1 MLRPFSEP
9 PARLRALLLALITLF
24 TFAVLSAFASSA
36 FAEDKKIE
44 AAAKDA
50 LKKVEDDF
58 LQGDYAKAI
67 DKLKKAG
74 DACGADKCTPAIKA
88 QVYRDLGAMYFYAKK
103 KDDAVTAFVE
113 ALKIEPSANLN
124 INYKTA
130 EVDAVYEEAKKKA
143 GPATP
148 PAGGGGDQPTGDFK
162 HEAPSEA
169 QVRTPF
175 PIYVT
180 YSGSTSIAKVVAK
193 YKAFGD
199 SEFTQI
205 ELAKMGDGWGGLIAC
220 KAVTQGTLQY
230 YVQGF
235 DASNDPVA
243 NSGDRNKTFKVAIKD
258 KIDGDAPH
266 LPGASPPKQCQETG
280 DCPPDFPGCKKDGA
294 GGGDAGKKDEGEDC
308 ETDNQC
314 KSDKCTKEKCAAGEG
329 DGGKKADKAPKFWI
343 GVSGGIDIAF
353 ISSGDDVCKL
363 DNKTALPINGGS
375 YYCTN
380 SDGTDYPFRNDK
392 GVQNGTI
399 RPTNAGGKNQVGG
412 GAVTPS
418 NYRVMLTFD
427 YAVNRNFLIGARI
440 GLVLNTYPGAA
451 AGNDGKAG
459 LAPIHAELRGTY
471 VIGKDALVKAGPA
484 PMVFLGAGA
493 SQFDG
498 HVDVTVIET
507 GTNGGKTVQ
516 AWTIA
521 GPVFATFGG
530 GLRYAFTPRAALLVA
545 PKISAAFGGA
555 AGFLLAPGAEAGV
568 QFGF

>member
-9 PARLRALLLALITLF
+9 HARLRAPLLSLITLF
-24 TFAVLSAFASSA
+24 TIASFTVLSLAFEVSA

-44 AAAKDA
+44 AGAKDA

-74 DACGADKCTPAIKA
+74 DACGADKCTPATKA

-103 KDDAVTAFVE
+103 KDDAITAFVE
-113 ALKIEPSANLN
+113 ALKIEPGSNLN

-130 EVDAVYEEAKKKA
+130 EVDAVYEEAKKKS
-143 GPATP
+143 GPVKP
-148 PAGGGGDQPTGDFK
+148 PDGPGGDQPTGDFK
-162 HEAPSEA
+162 HEPPTEA

-205 ELAKMGDGWGGLIAC
+205 ELTKMGDGWGGLIPC

-258 KIDGDAPH
+258 KIDGEAPH
-266 LPGASPPKQCQETG
+266 LPGATAPKQCQDTG
-280 DCPPDFPGCKKDGA
+280 DCPPDFPGCKKG
-294 GGGDAGKKDEGEDC
+294 GGGDEPAKKDEGEEC

-314 KSDKCTKEKCAAGEG
+314 KSDKCTKDKCAAGDG
-329 DGGKKADKAPKFWI
+329 DKKKDKPAKFWVGI
-343 GVSGGIDIAF
+343 SGGADFAF
-353 ISSGDDVCKL
+353 IGSGDDVCLL
-363 DNKTALPINGGS
+363 DKKSALPSNAAGF
-375 YYCTN
+375 YCTN
-380 SDGTDYPFRNDK
+380 SDGTDYPLRTDK

-399 RPTNAGGKNQVGG
+399 VPGKSDQVKGGV
-412 GAVTPS
+412 VFPS
-418 NYRVMLTFD
+418 NLRVMLTFD
-427 YAVNRNFLIGARI
+427 YAVNPNLLIGGRI
-440 GLVLNTYPGAA
+440 GLVLNTYPGTA
-451 AGNDGKAG
+451 AGNDGKSG

-471 VIGKDALVKAGPA
+471 VIGKDALLKAGPA

-498 HVDVTVIET
+498 KVDVTVVET
-507 GTNGGKTVQ
+507 GTNGPKTVQ

-521 GPVFATFGG
+521 GPAFATFGG
-530 GLRYAFTPRAALLVA
+530 GLRFAFTPRAAFMLA

-555 AGFLLAPGAEAGV
+555 AGFLLAPGVEAGV
-568 QFGF
+568 HFGF